1 MTNHPSLINSSQ
13 TAIKHRPKMPT
24 SNSTITS
31 STPTNSSPLATS
43 LWSCQLANTLSLHV
57 DRDANCNVRAETS
70 CLPGCIW
77 RTKLARS
84 VYETLREQEAKLG
97 AVGSRGGKTSSSGAT
112 TSGEAQIIRMYEH
125 GLSAVVLCT
134 VPHAGQGYLSSS
146 AIDGS
151 EVFHG
156 EALSFEK
163 LVDVVDARVVY
174 FPSYACT
181 SFASGQAISSFF
193 LSPPAPASLEVKAYG
208 IAFTLPSETS
218 NPPTTSP
225 QLRTFNPMKVLRSCD
240 SAYRPQRSYI
250 DHLDTDASSSS
261 SSFCNSEYDID
272 TTSSW
277 NSGLDVCG
285 MLRAKETELVLS
297 QCKESMTPPDGFL
310 DQSPPCSKVSLPPI
324 RALNSSVTKSER
336 RNTLERLPRSSP
348 SSPARRHTFNPRR
361 NQSFSL

>member
-1 MTNHPSLINSSQ
+1 M
-13 TAIKHRPKMPT
+13 
-24 SNSTITS
+24 
-31 STPTNSSPLATS
+31 
-43 LWSCQLANTLSLHV
+43 